1 MDYQNEIR
9 TANSDPQ
16 KLEQLYLAAK
26 NEGQSKS
33 FQSALLACYEEA
45 PHNLLYAAWYYRLQQ
60 TDSAPEKTHRG
71 INWALAVP
79 LSILTGLIF

>member
-26 NEGQSKS
+26 NEDRYNK
-33 FQSALLACYEEA
+33 
-45 PHNLLYAAWYYRLQQ
+45 
-60 TDSAPEKTHRG
+60 
-71 INWALAVP
+71 
-79 LSILTGLIF
+79 LSLRTNRVTGTMVARA

>member
-33 FQSALLACYEEA
+33 FQSAV
-45 PHNLLYAAWYYRLQQ
+45 QQ
-60 TDSAPEKTHRG
+60 IKLTDKSGDRNNGRKSVKLGPAG
-71 INWALAVP
+71 
-79 LSILTGLIF
+79 